1 MEPLGNVVVGIDGSD
16 ASVAALD
23 LAAEEAVARVVPL
36 LVVHARD
43 EDAADR
49 NRPSVN
55 RMLDFAVSR
64 ACADHP
70 SLSVAAAPVTG
81 AAVDVLVDQSRDA
94 SLLVVGHRG
103 HNGARQ
109 LRAGSVAQQVVNRA
123 PVPVIVYRPLDTP
136 ARNPYEP
143 LPVLVGVAGRPG
155 DDQVVEFAFAEASLR
170 GAPLRALHIWPGSLD
185 TEAHDVAHGFA
196 QERDEADRVVVDAL
210 WAWSEKY
217 PDVSVHRVVRHG
229 LDVPVALTAASK
241 TAQLI
246 VVGST
251 RLSGPLYRPWVSTAL
266 VHRAGCGVA
275 VVPTG

>member
-1 MEPLGNVVVGIDGSD
+1 MEPLGNVVVGIDGSV

-55 RMLDFAVSR
+55 RMLDLAVSR
-64 ACADHP
+64 ACAEHP
-70 SLSVAAAPVTG
+70 CLSVTAALVTG
-81 AAVDVLVDQSRDA
+81 TAVDVLVDQSRDA

-103 HNGARQ
+103 HSRPREP
-109 LRAGSVAQQVVNRA
+109 RAGSVAQQVANRA
-123 PVPVIVYRPLDTP
+123 AVPVIVHRPLDTP

-170 GAPLRALHIWPGSLD
+170 GAPLRAVHIWPGSLD
-185 TEAHDVAHGFA
+185 TEDHYVAHGFA
-196 QERDEADRVVVDAL
+196 QERDEADRVLVDAL

-251 RLSGPLYRPWVSTAL
+251 RLSGPLYRPWVSAAL
-266 VHRAGCGVA
+266 VHRAGCCVA

>member
-1 MEPLGNVVVGIDGSD
+1 MEPLGNVVVGIDGSA
-16 ASVAALD
+16 ASVEALD

-36 LVVHARD
+36 VVVHARD
-43 EDAADR
+43 EDSADR

-55 RMLDFAVSR
+55 RMLDLAVSR

-103 HNGARQ
+103 HSGARQ

-123 PVPVIVYRPLDTP
+123 AVPVIVYRPLDTP

-170 GAPLRALHIWPGSLD
+170 GAPLRAVHIWPGSLD
-185 TEAHDVAHGFA
+185 TESHYVAHGFA
-196 QERDEADRVVVDAL
+196 QERDEADRVLVDAL

-251 RLSGPLYRPWVSTAL
+251 RLSGPLYRPWVSAAL
-266 VHRAGCGVA
+266 VHRAGCCVA